1 MITNLIS
8 EVFHMSPKEL
18 LYIEDAL
25 GHTKQIKTVC
35 TDFSNQISDTE
46 LSSFV
51 QTIAQKQ
58 QQTFDRIYNLL

>member
-1 MITNLIS
+1 
-8 EVFHMSPKEL
+8 MSPKEL

-25 GHTKQIKTVC
+25 GHTQQIKTVC
-35 TDFSNQISDTE
+35 NEFSDQLGDTE
-46 LSSFV
+46 LSNFV

>member
-1 MITNLIS
+1 
-8 EVFHMSPKEL
+8 MSPKEL

-35 TDFSNQISDTE
+35 ADLSSQLSDTQ
-46 LSSFV
+46 LSNFV
-51 QTIAQKQ
+51 QQLAQKQ